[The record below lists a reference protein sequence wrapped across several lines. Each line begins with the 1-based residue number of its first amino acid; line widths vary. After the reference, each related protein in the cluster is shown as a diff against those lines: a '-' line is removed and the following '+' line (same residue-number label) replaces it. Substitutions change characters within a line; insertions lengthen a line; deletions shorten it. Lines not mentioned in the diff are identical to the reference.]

1 MIPLRFIEPLGYAGN
16 NFFFIIS
23 VTKHP
28 PKTYPGLLELEST
41 SELCDFDSKDQSDLS
56 LESFW
61 TNYLF
66 PQKPLVIKNGVN
78 HWPAF
83 QKWKDMDY
91 LTNLAGFRTVP
102 IELGSKY
109 DSENWSQ
116 GLFKFEE
123 FLRLYF
129 VEPHED
135 REVAYLAQ
143 HDLFDQIP
151 RLKRDIKVP
160 EFCAI
165 SESEPVI
172 KAWIG
177 PKNTISSMH
186 TDPKQNLLCQVFGEK
201 LLILAAPEYSTN
213 LYPHDGILNNT
224 SKIDP
229 TNLNFEEFPLS
240 RKVKF
245 FRVHL
250 KAGDILFIPKL
261 WWHYVQSLTPS
272 ASVSF
277 WFEFDD

>member
-1 MIPLRFIEPLGYAGN
+1 VVDPFFPLKLIFK
-16 NFFFIIS
+16 FS
-23 VTKHP
+23 VTKFP
-28 PKTYPGLLELEST
+28 PKFFPGPLQFESAPD
-41 SELCDFDSKDQSDLS
+41 LCDFDSIDQSDLS

-61 TNYLF
+61 TKYLF
-66 PQKPLVIKNGVN
+66 TQKPVIIKNGIT

-83 QKWKDMDY
+83 EKWRDVNY

-129 VEPHED
+129 VEPNKD

-143 HDLFDQIP
+143 HDLFEQIP
-151 RLKRDIKVP
+151 RLKNDIKIP
-160 EFCAI
+160 EYCAI
-165 SESEPVI
+165 SESDPVI

-201 LLILAAPEYSTN
+201 LLILAAPENSKN

-224 SKIDP
+224 SQIDP
-229 TNLNFEEFPLS
+229 TNLNFKEFPLS
-240 RKVKF
+240 KNVKF
-245 FRVHL
+245 LKVHL

-277 WFEFDD
+277 WFQSES